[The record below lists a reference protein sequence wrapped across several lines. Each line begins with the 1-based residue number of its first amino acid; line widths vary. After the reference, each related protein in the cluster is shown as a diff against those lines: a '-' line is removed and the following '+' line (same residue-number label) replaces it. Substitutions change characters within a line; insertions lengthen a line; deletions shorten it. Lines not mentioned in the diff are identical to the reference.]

1 MNDDWLSDGRKVPDD
16 VMSYFR
22 KAVVRAV
29 RERGYSPELVA
40 EVFGFS
46 RSCVYDWLA
55 RFDREGYEALET
67 RLAPGV
73 EPKISKEIEE
83 WLKDVVLNSTPMAH
97 GYDTVLWTRD
107 ILAQLV
113 KEHFQ
118 VEVSGNTVSM
128 HLKKMHLSYQ
138 KPRYQAVEQDPQEVE
153 EFLNKKFPMIRRLAE
168 KLGADIAFEDEAGVG
183 LLTRSGRTW
192 GQAGKTPIVSATD
205 KRGGYNVLS
214 IVTAEGRMSYS
225 IHEGSIDSERYIEFL
240 KQLLRGRDRPLILL
254 ADRASFHQSKQ
265 VRDFVRSIRKKIR
278 VFFLPKH
285 APERNPDEQVWEEI
299 KDNNIGRRLIRNK
312 ADLKAKLSSALKS
325 LQHNAKRIKSFFQLA
340 DTQYARQ
347 QCPDT
352 C

>member
-1 MNDDWLSDGRKVPDD
+1 
-16 VMSYFR
+16 MSYFR

-29 RERGYSPELVA
+29 KKKGYSPERVA

-55 RFDREGYEALET
+55 RFDRGGYEALET
-67 RLAPGV
+67 RVAPGT
-73 EPKISKEIEE
+73 EPKITKEIED
-83 WLKDVVLNSTPMAH
+83 WLKEVVLTSTPMAH

-113 KEHFQ
+113 KQYFQ

-128 HLKKMHLSYQ
+128 HLKKMSLTYQ
-138 KPRYQAVEQDPQEVE
+138 KPHYQAVEQDPHEVE
-153 EFLNKKFPMIRRLAE
+153 AFLTRKFPIVQRVAD
-168 KLGADIAFEDEAGVG
+168 KLRADIAFEDEAGVG

-192 GQAGKTPIVSATD
+192 GQAGQTPVVAATD
-205 KRGGYNVLS
+205 QRGGYNVLS
-214 IVTAEGRMSYS
+214 IVTAEGKMNYS
-225 IHEGSIDSERYIEFL
+225 IKDGTLDSERYIEFL

-254 ADRASFHQSKQ
+254 ADRASFHKSKQ
-265 VRDFVRSIRKKIR
+265 TRDFVRSNRTKIR

-312 ADLKAKLSSALKS
+312 VDLKAKRLCCMNRS
-325 LQHNAKRIKSFFQLA
+325 
-340 DTQYARQ
+340 
-347 QCPDT
+347 
-352 C
+352 

>member
-29 RERGYSPELVA
+29 KEKGYSPELVA

-67 RLAPGV
+67 RVAPGA
-73 EPKISKEIEE
+73 EPKITEEIED
-83 WLKDVVLNSTPMAH
+83 WLKEVVLNSTPMDH

-113 KEHFQ
+113 KQYFQ

-128 HLKKMHLSYQ
+128 HLKKMRLTYQ
-138 KPRYQAVEQDPQEVE
+138 KPRYQAVEQDPQEVDA
-153 EFLNKKFPMIRRLAE
+153 FLNRKFPMIQRLAD
-168 KLGADIAFEDEAGVG
+168 KLGAAIAFEDEAGVG
-183 LLTRSGRTW
+183 LLTRAGRTW
-192 GQAGKTPIVSATD
+192 GQAGQTPRVVATD
-205 KRGGYNVLS
+205 QRGGYNVLS
-214 IVTAEGRMSYS
+214 LVTAEGKMSYS
-225 IHEGSIDSERYIEFL
+225 IKDGTLDSERYIEFL
-240 KQLLRGRDRPLILL
+240 KQLLRGRDRPLIVL
-254 ADRASFHQSKQ
+254 ADRASFHKSKQ
-265 VRDFVRSIRKKIR
+265 ARDFVRSNRTKIR

-285 APERNPDEQVWEEI
+285 APERNPAEQVWEEI

-312 ADLKAKLSSALKS
+312 VDLKAKLSSALKS
-325 LQHNAKRIKSFFQLA
+325 LQRNAKRIKSFFQLP
-340 DTQYARQ
+340 DTQYTGQ
-347 QCPDT
+347 QCLDNY
-352 C
+352 